1 MKYQDIEYA
10 KKCLVV
16 SSSGETIFFPDSH
29 PQGVFIVSEMDDETV
44 LLSIGEVSDSG
55 VLNAFLQVYGETS
68 GIFPSEDYEWE
79 YQALQAKPYKQ
90 WEILIN
96 REVKTDDS

>member
-44 LLSIGEVSDSG
+44 LLSIGEVSDSET
-55 VLNAFLQVYGETS
+55 LNAFLKVYGKTS
-68 GIFPSEDYEWE
+68 GIIPDWAGHSST
-79 YQALQAKPYKQ
+79 A